1 MNDASAARNHPDAKA
16 SLWEPPELGQKKAAP
31 ERQWPTAAEIQAIE
45 EEARQNG
52 FESGYA
58 EGHELGR
65 DEAEKAGRAR
75 ADKEL
80 REAVASLEAVATGL
94 ADPLAQGLDALE
106 PELLALVTAVARK
119 VIRSELEARPDRI
132 REILHEALDQLPG
145 RNQDVQVHLN
155 PEDQALVA
163 DYAENPDPR
172 IRWIP
177 DPELARGGCRVEAGA
192 ATVDAS
198 LEKRLQ
204 QAIEALW
211 NGDYPAA
218 EKAGSADAPAHSR
231 SDAGAEGA

>member
-1 MNDASAARNHPDAKA
+1 VNDASAARNDPDARA
-16 SLWEPPELGQKKAAP
+16 SLWEPPELGQKKAAT
-31 ERQWPTAAEIQAIE
+31 ERHLPTAAEIQAIE

-52 FESGYA
+52 FESGYS

-65 DEAEKAGRAR
+65 DEAEKEARAR

-80 REAVASLEAVATGL
+80 REAVASLEGAAAGL

-106 PELLALVTAVARK
+106 PELLALVTAMARK

-132 REILHEALDQLPG
+132 REILHAALGQLPG
-145 RNQDVQVHLN
+145 RNQEVQVHLN

-163 DYAENPDPR
+163 DYGENADPR

-177 DPELARGGCRVEAGA
+177 DPALARGGCRVEAGA

-204 QAIEALW
+204 QALEALW

-218 EKAGSADAPAHSR
+218 EEADADNAQPLLK
-231 SDAGAEGA
+231 SDPGAEGA